1 MWKVVPGIPLSLLP
15 RRWRAVSNIP
25 EETVPWV
32 SAAILSGILE
42 SILAV
47 GGLTYWYSYSVTTWA
62 AEALDSALNNGPTA
76 GYDPHVLG
84 LAAFVVWCIH
94 PLTWLLASIFA
105 EGLVRIVAAISIE
118 QILPMWILA
127 FADWCFGKFTHRPP
141 EGDALDRL
149 GGREQLRSFIRAA
162 KQAAKT
168 ARLSELPDELT
179 ESADGRDSL
188 LEIHSSHEK
197 SEWTPPRVVR
207 VDSVY
212 YRLESFALGARPRP
226 FVYRLRRLSAG
237 VPGRNVILYRSPVGP
252 DSAARQQ
259 EPS

>member
-1 MWKVVPGIPLSLLP
+1 MWKVVPGIPLSVLP
-15 RRWRAVSNIP
+15 RRWRAVSKIP

-76 GYDPHVLG
+76 GYYPHVLG

-94 PLTWLLASIFA
+94 PLTWLLASFFA

-127 FADWCFGKFTHRPP
+127 FADWCFGKFTDRPP
-141 EGDALDRL
+141 E
-149 GGREQLRSFIRAA
+149 
-162 KQAAKT
+162 
-168 ARLSELPDELT
+168 
-179 ESADGRDSL
+179 
-188 LEIHSSHEK
+188 
-197 SEWTPPRVVR
+197 
-207 VDSVY
+207 
-212 YRLESFALGARPRP
+212 
-226 FVYRLRRLSAG
+226 
-237 VPGRNVILYRSPVGP
+237 
-252 DSAARQQ
+252 
-259 EPS
+259 